1 MTIYRYCSMCEE
13 SSKMEKK
20 SKGKSD
26 LGRLLVSAQRVERS
40 ARRK

>member
-1 MTIYRYCSMCEE
+1 MTICQYCSMCKEN
-13 SSKMEKK
+13 SKMEKK
-20 SKGKSD
+20 GKNKSD